1 MAVPVGQ
8 LPGIGA
14 SLGAGGQIDV
24 GPMPAPGMPPALAP
38 AASVAPRA
46 PYNPADPFGVIGQGL
61 QNLGGSVPPVL
72 LPPESLRAPVPAMQP
87 PAAPMPA
94 GPAPRP
100 MGGGIPAPR
109 GPGSFELS
117 MQGREA
123 ELEGAMR
130 LGETQLQAI
139 DIERQRAQREADF
152 FAEQA
157 KADADRMAED
167 AKRQAQLQADLDKR
181 MTEMDALQA
190 EVRATK
196 IDPSNYFSS
205 QPAWAKMLSLISV
218 GLGGFAQGYSGGR
231 LPNTALD
238 MLNRAID
245 QDIEAQKANLATKRG
260 AVAEAGNMYGL
271 ARQRLGDDR
280 AAAEWVRSQQREM
293 VANTLRRFEAEAR
306 DPQLQNKAA
315 QLAVKYETDAQ
326 QGRLGIAAMR
336 AGEDERRRAAQAAA
350 MAAAQRGPS
359 LKDLEAIAR
368 IKKLEAETGAIQ
380 GEAGMS
386 PEGWMSSE
394 KLQARYVPKLGA
406 LAATA
411 EEAKELKAKGADRDN
426 LIQSIDRMIKIIEDN
441 PVASRVPGSEARNL
455 LSSARSDILFKT
467 GKAYGAGALSESER
481 DSIEGIYGASNV
493 FDRVEVLKSQR
504 GQIQQ
509 NYANLAQQASL
520 IPVEAAPTKR
530 GLAFRVNPG
539 AAPVAPPAFKPA
551 R

>member
-1 MAVPVGQ
+1 
-8 LPGIGA
+8 
-14 SLGAGGQIDV
+14 
-24 GPMPAPGMPPALAP
+24 
-38 AASVAPRA
+38 
-46 PYNPADPFGVIGQGL
+46 
-61 QNLGGSVPPVL
+61 
-72 LPPESLRAPVPAMQP
+72 
-87 PAAPMPA
+87 
-94 GPAPRP
+94 
-100 MGGGIPAPR
+100 MGGGMPAPR

-167 AKRQAQLQADLDKR
+167 AKRQAQLQADVDKR

-205 QPAWAKMLSLISV
+205 QPAWAKVLSLISV

-315 QLAVKYETDAQ
+315 QLAVKYETEAQ

-359 LKDLEAIAR
+359 LKDLEAMAR

-380 GEAGMS
+380 GEAGVG
-386 PEGWMSSE
+386 PGGAVTGKRAAE
-394 KLQARYVPKLGA
+394 LQARYVPSLGAIAGSPKQADDLNEGIAAAERTKQVLGEMKRLRLEGSTGGFGVDRARYEALRTDAIASSNRAARLGA
-406 LAATA
+406 LDKGTLDLLEKSIPEAALVSSDA
-411 EEAKELKAKGADRDN
+411 QAAAKLDAASQALDTGRAA
-426 LIQSIDRMIKIIEDN
+426 SIRNTPLVQAQMI
-441 PVASRVPGSEARNL
+441 PTPGGPA
-455 LSSARSDILFKT
+455 FVF
-467 GKAYGAGALSESER
+467 GAGQPS
-481 DSIEGIYGASNV
+481 G
-493 FDRVEVLKSQR
+493 
-504 GQIQQ
+504 
-509 NYANLAQQASL
+509 
-520 IPVEAAPTKR
+520 PVTPKA
-530 GLAFRVNPG
+530 GW
-539 AAPVAPPAFKPA
+539 
-551 R
+551 